1 MKNLFRI
8 IISAII
14 IFNYGCSGSAEQKAK
29 NKDVIASVQSEPT
42 ISSEQTKKVLEHHLT
57 AFGENNLVSLMAD
70 YSDESIV
77 VTPDSTYIGLEQ
89 IEAFFVG
96 LFPAFPS
103 EGTALE
109 IDRMVIEN
117 ELAYIVWHAK
127 TPTVEVPLGTDTF
140 IIEDGKI
147 KLQTFAGVINP
158 VK

>member
-1 MKNLFRI
+1 M
-8 IISAII
+8 
-14 IFNYGCSGSAEQKAK
+14 
-29 NKDVIASVQSEPT
+29 
-42 ISSEQTKKVLEHHLT
+42 
-57 AFGENNLVSLMAD
+57 
-70 YSDESIV
+70 
-77 VTPDSTYIGLEQ
+77 
-89 IEAFFVG
+89 
-96 LFPAFPS
+96 FPAFPS
-103 EGTALE
+103 EGTVLE